1 VGSVVDLLFVSGA
14 LGGALLV
21 AVTAALDGAEQATSP
36 GAPGAAVD
44 EAGPEPD
51 RQARG
56 DEDAG

>member
-21 AVTAALDGAEQATSP
+21 AVTAALDAAEAPAPAADAPAAGDDPAPVTRGA
-36 GAPGAAVD
+36 
-44 EAGPEPD
+44 
-51 RQARG
+51 